1 LWQQLIQWL
10 FCDLIRWLFCEA
22 ITFFSLLTLSLYFTS
37 SKSLSI
43 SHHQNLNVLA
53 YVLKKCKTTN
63 QTNHNFK
70 TPTIPTNNMQHR
82 HRSHQQKETRRASHW
97 DISTNTGS
105 ASRLWLSP
113 QLESAHESAD
123 NGVKRRKRNYH
134 HGVVPS
140 PHPNRLQPPR
150 RQPTRPRKAGDV
162 AFECVSRE
170 TEKRNQGHGSQLQA
184 RTTTA
189 RRRGV
194 RIGAD
199 GRRRKCDLCSIFTF
213 GCLAWWG
220 AASTLPPWRCSPP
233 DLIWLQLGVFTGLT
247 EREGEG
253 VSTTYHLP
261 FFRAWFYLFQAVRK
275 KIAKLGI
282 K

>member
-1 LWQQLIQWL
+1 MWQQLIQWL

-123 NGVKRRKRNYH
+123 NGVKQRKRNYH
-134 HGVVPS
+134 HGVVPTRVGCNRRGGNQPGQGKLVMS
-140 PHPNRLQPPR
+140 PLSASHA
-150 RQPTRPRKAGDV
+150 RPRNAIKAMAANCWTAGAHDDEAYGSEQMGGGGSVISAAFLPSV
-162 AFECVSRE
+162 AWRDGEQR
-170 TEKRNQGHGSQLQA
+170 QLC
-184 RTTTA
+184 RL
-189 RRRGV
+189 GV
-194 RIGAD
+194 V
-199 GRRRKCDLCSIFTF
+199 L
-213 GCLAWWG
+213 LQ
-220 AASTLPPWRCSPP
+220 
-233 DLIWLQLGVFTGLT
+233 IWSGFQLGVFTGLT
-247 EREGEG
+247 ERGEG
-253 VSTTYHLP
+253 VRTTYHLP
-261 FFRAWFYLFQAVRK
+261 FFRAWFYLFQSSS
-275 KIAKLGI
+275 
-282 K
+282 

>member
-113 QLESAHESAD
+113 QLQPAHESAD
-123 NGVKRRKRNYH
+123 NGVKQRKRNYH
-134 HGVVPS
+134 HGVVPTRIGCNRRGGNQPGQGKLVMS
-140 PHPNRLQPPR
+140 PLSASHA
-150 RQPTRPRKAGDV
+150 RPRNAIKAM
-162 AFECVSRE
+162 AANCR
-170 TEKRNQGHGSQLQA
+170 R
-184 RTTTA
+184 A

-233 DLIWLQLGVFTGLT
+233 DLIWFSVGSIYRLNG
-247 EREGEG
+247 ERGRSKYH
-253 VSTTYHLP
+253 VSFA
-261 FFRAWFYLFQAVRK
+261 FF
-275 KIAKLGI
+275 
-282 K
+282 